1 VTTPSDSAHDRP
13 SPGRVAAFFDL
24 DRTLIRENSGR
35 LYALNEYKHG
45 RLSLLQLVQSS
56 VWLLMHHVSLLDVE
70 TAYAKA
76 ARHWKGVAG
85 THVRDLAAEWF
96 KHDVASRLTPGGAR
110 TLERHRNDGHPLVL
124 LSNTSGYIAAAAC
137 ECWNM
142 DHWLANVI
150 PVDERGKITGVMDPP
165 LCIGLGKVVKADR
178 WASENDVSL
187 ADSFFYSD
195 SLSDLP
201 MLERVGHPF
210 VVNPDP
216 KLRSVANKRGWPILD
231 WSTP

>member
-1 VTTPSDSAHDRP
+1 VTSSSGSQDSAAGA
-13 SPGRVAAFFDL
+13 GRVAAFFDL

-70 TAYAKA
+70 AAYAKA
-76 ARHWKGVAG
+76 ASHWKGVSG

-110 TLERHRNDGHPLVL
+110 TLQNHRSEGHPLVL
-124 LSNTSGYIAAAAC
+124 LSNTSGYIAEAAC
-137 ECWNM
+137 ACWSM
-142 DHWLANVI
+142 DHWLANII
-150 PVDERGKITGVMDPP
+150 PVDERGKITGVMDRP

-178 WASENDVSL
+178 WSRENGVSL
-187 ADSFFYSD
+187 EASYFYSD

-216 KLRSVANKRGWPILD
+216 KLQNVALKRGWPILD
-231 WSTP
+231 WSAP